1 MTHWIITQEAFDKLL
16 AQLDAD
22 RESAAE
28 KYEQIRQK
36 LTKFFQW
43 RGCLT
48 PDECVDLAIDR
59 GTRRIAEGVEI
70 TTRDP
75 YLYFHG
81 VAINVLREYW
91 KDAARNTA
99 ALEDLSPAESP
110 AEDPLEQQARAQ
122 EEADTA
128 QRLACLDM
136 CLKSLSSRNLEI
148 IRLYHQGTGG
158 DRIKSRKALAARL
171 GIELNA
177 LRIRAYR
184 IREELEGCVSNCAKN
199 SAKA

>member
-1 MTHWIITQEAFDKLL
+1 MQPVKSAIHDLPYYPVFIELPLNRLIAQISNRDAHKGNKLL

-59 GTRRIAEGVEI
+59 VTRRIAEGVEI

-81 VAINVLREYW
+81 VAINVLREY
-91 KDAARNTA
+91 
-99 ALEDLSPAESP
+99 
-110 AEDPLEQQARAQ
+110 
-122 EEADTA
+122 
-128 QRLACLDM
+128 
-136 CLKSLSSRNLEI
+136 
-148 IRLYHQGTGG
+148 
-158 DRIKSRKALAARL
+158 
-171 GIELNA
+171 
-177 LRIRAYR
+177 
-184 IREELEGCVSNCAKN
+184 
-199 SAKA
+199 